1 MKLNPEQVLGKT
13 EYPLWEGMTKELKA
27 ALREPGMGLSLSGPD
42 YDIYQVVPLGDR
54 KPLSRPA
61 FDMIRREFLRQVHK
75 EQDPD
80 EGKFRQRLSYLPYR
94 IPFGLYEDSFDL
106 QMAVDTFLACSDVLR
121 PDDGVLLAL
130 SENHLTFW
138 DHP

>member
-13 EYPLWEGMTKELKA
+13 GYPLWEGMTKELKA
-27 ALREPGMGLSLSGPD
+27 ALQEPGVGLLLSGPD
-42 YDIYQVVPLGDR
+42 YDVYQVVPLGDR

-61 FDMIRREFLRQVHK
+61 FNEIRRKFLQQVQGEK
-75 EQDPD
+75 
-80 EGKFRQRLSYLPYR
+80 KFRKRLSHLPHR

>member
-13 EYPLWEGMTKELKA
+13 GYSLWDGMTKELKE
-27 ALREPGMGLSLSGPD
+27 ALREPGMGLLLSGPD

-61 FDMIRREFLRQVHK
+61 FDAIRRKFLRQVHE
-75 EQDPD
+75 EQDPE
-80 EGKFRQRLSYLPYR
+80 EGKFQQRFSYLSHR

-138 DHP
+138 GHP